1 MNVATE
7 ATGIQIG
14 LVNHAEKLR
23 GLQIGLV
30 NHANDGVLPWTAL
43 LNFGFGDAPEP
54 THDDSVARAS
64 SRATAH

>member
-1 MNVATE
+1 M
-7 ATGIQIG
+7 
-14 LVNHAEKLR
+14 NHAEKLR

-30 NHANDGVLPWTAL
+30 NHANDGVLPWTAI

-54 THDDSVARAS
+54 THDDSVARGA